1 MADVLILGGG
11 FSGVVAAERLA
22 ERLAPEHQITLVSRH
37 DRFVFYPAL
46 VRVAFGDAVPDEV
59 SFDLRAAMLNRRV
72 RFIRAEV
79 VRVDLHHR
87 RVRLA
92 HGEMDGEIGYD
103 YLLIATGR
111 RLATERV
118 AGFFEH
124 AHHLLSVEA
133 ALRFGEAVR
142 RFQEGRAVIG
152 YCPGARL
159 SVPVFETAFALARRL
174 DENGRRHR
182 ARITVVVPE
191 KARDA
196 LAGVGGEEFTAR
208 LQQAMEVHGI
218 ELLPEF
224 SVQRITEG
232 QVWADQN
239 SRLAYDLLMLVPPF
253 VGSSVG
259 LHHGVE
265 ATDFDGFI
273 RTDRAMRIRDA
284 ERAYAAGDCTSF
296 PGPKLGHIAV
306 RQAEVAAAN
315 IHAEI
320 EGREPSARYAHEVR
334 LVIDVGGPDSIY
346 LQQDLWEEKAPVVK
360 QGRFWSWAKR
370 IHEALWR
377 MEHR

>member
-1 MADVLILGGG
+1 MADILILGGG
-11 FSGVVAAERLA
+11 FGGVVAAERLA
-22 ERLAPEHQITLVSRH
+22 ERLAPEHQITLVSRS

-46 VRVAFGDAVPDEV
+46 VRVAFGDVEPDEV
-59 SFDLRAAMLNRRV
+59 SFDLREAMLNRRV

-87 RVRLA
+87 LVRLT
-92 HGEMDGEIGYD
+92 HGEVDGELSYD

-124 AHHLLSVEA
+124 AHHLLSVNA

-159 SVPVFETAFALARRL
+159 SVPVFETAFALARYL

-182 ARITVVVPE
+182 ARLTVVVPE

-196 LAGVGGEEFTAR
+196 LAGVGGEEFIAR
-208 LQQAMEVHGI
+208 LQRAMEDRGV

-224 SVQRITEG
+224 SVQRIAEG
-232 QVWADQN
+232 QVWAGQN
-239 SRLAYDLLMLVPPF
+239 SKLSYDLLMLIPPF

-259 LHHGVE
+259 LHQGVE

-273 RTDRAMRIRDA
+273 RTDRLMRIRNV
-284 ERAYAAGDCTSF
+284 ERAYAVGDCTSF
-296 PGPKLGHIAV
+296 PGPKMGHMAV

-315 IHAEI
+315 ICAEI
-320 EGREPSARYAHEVR
+320 EGREPTARYTHEIR
-334 LVIDVGGPDSIY
+334 LVIDAGSQDSIY
-346 LQQDLWEEKAPVVK
+346 LQQDLWEDKAPVIK

-370 IHEALWR
+370 VHEVYWR
-377 MEHR
+377 IEHR